1 MTITTKNMIIDPELC
16 KRLDKNFYSNNPSIV
31 VINRS
36 NLYRTELLDLI
47 GSYNMEVANKEAT
60 RGLYRLYTIADRL
73 QKDFEKHDSERR
85 NANIQTAHNQLK
97 NYK

>member
-1 MTITTKNMIIDPELC
+1 MTITTTNMIIDPELC
-16 KRLDKNFYSNNPSIV
+16 KRLDKVFYSNNPSVV
-31 VINRS
+31 VINKS

-47 GSYNMEVANKEAT
+47 GSYNMEVANKEVT
-60 RGLYRLYTIADRL
+60 SGLYRLYTIADRL
-73 QKDFEKHDSERR
+73 QKDYGKHDAERR